1 MQRKLW
7 ALLAA
12 LVVFVAAC
20 GMAALLAPYA
30 LGLFYHCVPP
40 SGSCGDTVGWAMIL
54 SAPVSVPL
62 TLLISGVLAAMTY
75 RRVTATSISSRSG
88 CHPN

>member
-1 MQRKLW
+1 MQKLW

-20 GMAALLAPYA
+20 GAAALLAPYA
-30 LGLFYHCVPP
+30 LGLLYHCVPP
-40 SGSCGDTVGWAMIL
+40 SGSCGDSVGWAMIL
-54 SAPVSVPL
+54 SAPISLPL
-62 TLLISGVLAAMTY
+62 TLLISAVLAAMTY
-75 RRVTATSISSRSG
+75 RRVNTSLRSG